1 MSTCVPDTI
10 YLRLSNHHNS
20 HHNVWSSKSHPELS
34 YPEGKHFQLSCAF
47 EMLEHINVAYRSSLC
62 KIVSS
67 SPQMTSS
74 ASFLCL
80 S

>member
-10 YLRLSNHHNS
+10 YLRLFNHRNS

-67 SPQMTSS
+67 SPWRPVQRLFF
-74 ASFLCL
+74 A
-80 S
+80 